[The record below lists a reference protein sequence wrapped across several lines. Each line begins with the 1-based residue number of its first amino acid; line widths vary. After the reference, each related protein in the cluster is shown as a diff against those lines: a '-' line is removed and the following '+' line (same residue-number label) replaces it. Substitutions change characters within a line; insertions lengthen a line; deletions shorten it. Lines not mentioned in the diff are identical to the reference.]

1 MNVTTC
7 NICNRPIG
15 FGEGMFK
22 SGIHDEC
29 YLAPKCKCGR
39 LLYKGETFE
48 KDGKEY
54 CSKQCLSSQHI
65 KNIIERD
72 EGWRNKTLIK
82 NNESRDYRQIGN
94 KKDTTS
100 GVP

>member
-39 LLYKGETFE
+39 ILYKGETFE

-54 CSKQCLSSQHI
+54 CSKQCLSS
-65 KNIIERD
+65 
-72 EGWRNKTLIK
+72 
-82 NNESRDYRQIGN
+82 
-94 KKDTTS
+94 
-100 GVP
+100 